1 MENVSERLSD
11 DDEEALR
18 WAALERLPTYTR
30 LRKGILSTLGVA
42 VDVYNL
48 RLEERRNLVERL
60 VRVPG
65 KDNEN
70 FLTKLRNR
78 IQRVGIELPTV
89 EVRFE
94 HLNVDTETYVGKRAL
109 PSFINFPIN
118 TIEGFLNYLHIL
130 PSKKKHL
137 TILDDVSGIIKPCRL
152 TLILGPP
159 SSGKTTL
166 LLALAGKL
174 DRGLKFCGRVTYN
187 GHGLDEFIPER
198 TAAYV
203 SEHDAHI
210 KEMTVR
216 ETLDFSAKCQ
226 GVGWRYELL
235 AELSRREK
243 EANIKP
249 DPDIDVFMKAAAT
262 EGQET
267 SVVTD
272 YVLKIL
278 GLEVCANTII
288 GDEITRGI
296 SGGQR
301 KRVTTGEMLVGP
313 TGVLFMDEISTGLD
327 SSTTYQIVN
336 SLKQIVHILNETA
349 VISLLQ
355 PAPETYNLFDDVI
368 LLSDGQI
375 VYQGPRENVLD
386 FFESMGFKCPE
397 RKGVADFL
405 QEVTSKKDQEQ
416 YWARRDEPYR
426 FVTVKEFVEAFRSF
440 HVGRR
445 IEDELSTPFDKSK
458 SHPAA
463 LATRKYGVEKR
474 KELLKAVFYR
484 EWLLMKRNYILYF
497 FRLFKILIVALIVTT
512 LFLRTEMHHDTLE
525 DGTIYSGALFFIVVM
540 FVFNGMS
547 EIPMTINKLPVF
559 YKHRDLNFYPAW
571 VYALFT
577 WILKI
582 PIACLEVG
590 IWVAVTYYSIGLDSS
605 VASLFKQVLLLIFVN
620 QMGAALFQAIAAT
633 SRNLIIADT
642 FGSFV
647 LLMLFGLGGF
657 LLSKDEI
664 KKWWIWGY
672 WSSPLM
678 YYQNAILV
686 NEFLSDQWRHLEP
699 NGTRSLGVAV
709 LESRGFFTKSYWY
722 WIGFG
727 AVVGY
732 TIIFNV
738 LYALA
743 LTFLS
748 QFGKSQAVV
757 LFEDSESDDQDGKRR
772 EAISSNQ
779 GGNNSGSQMHIEG
792 GKRNQNKKRG
802 MVLPFEPH
810 SVIFK
815 DIIYSVDMPLEMKNE
830 GIIEDKLVLLKGLSG
845 TFRPGVLT
853 ALMGVSGAGKTTLM
867 DVLAGRKT
875 NGHVEGNIKIS
886 GYPKNQGTFARIL
899 GYCEQNDIH
908 SPHVTI
914 YESLLYSAWLRLPA
928 EVDTKTREIFIEE
941 VLELAELNVLR
952 HALVGLPGVNGLSTE
967 QRKRL
972 TIAVELVANPSVI
985 FMDEPTSGLDSRAAA
1000 IVMRAV
1006 RNAADTGRTVVCTIH
1021 QPSLDIFEAFDE
1033 LFLMKRGGEE
1043 IYVGPLGRHCSSLIQ
1058 YFEAIEGVSK
1068 IKEGYNPATWMLE
1081 VSSSDQEMALGVD
1094 FADIFKNSDLYRM
1107 SRGLIEEL
1115 SAPAPGSKDLH
1126 FPTQYATSLVTQ
1138 CIVCLWKQR
1147 WSYWRNASYTCVR
1160 FFFTLFVAL
1169 MFGTLFWNLGGQRNT
1184 PKDLLNAMGSMYA
1197 AVFFIGVHNGSSV
1210 RKVVWIERLVYYREK
1225 AAGMY
1230 SAFPYTFA
1238 QVMIEIPYIF
1248 CQATVCSVIVYTMI
1262 GFEWTVEKFFW
1273 YLFFTL
1279 FAMLYFTFYG
1289 MMVVAATPNLEVAT
1303 TVSSAFY
1310 GLWNLFSGFIVPY
1323 TRMPVWWRWYYWTC
1337 PVAWTMYGLLV
1348 SQYGDVTEKFDDG
1361 TTEETVREFLRRYFA
1376 YRHDFLGVVASV
1388 NVAFAVAF
1396 PLIFALLIKELN
1408 FQKR

>member
-11 DDEEALR
+11 DEEAL
-18 WAALERLPTYTR
+18 
-30 LRKGILSTLGVA
+30 
-42 VDVYNL
+42 
-48 RLEERRNLVERL
+48 
-60 VRVPG
+60 
-65 KDNEN
+65 
-70 FLTKLRNR
+70 
-78 IQRVGIELPTV
+78 RVGIELPTV

-118 TIEGFLNYLHIL
+118 TIDGFLNYLHIL

-278 GLEVCANTII
+278 GLEVCANTVI

-301 KRVTTGEMLVGP
+301 KRVTTG
-313 TGVLFMDEISTGLD
+313 
-327 SSTTYQIVN
+327 
-336 SLKQIVHILNETA
+336 VH
-349 VISLLQ
+349 
-355 PAPETYNLFDDVI
+355 
-368 LLSDGQI
+368 
-375 VYQGPRENVLD
+375 
-386 FFESMGFKCPE
+386 
-397 RKGVADFL
+397 
-405 QEVTSKKDQEQ
+405 
-416 YWARRDEPYR
+416 
-426 FVTVKEFVEAFRSF
+426 
-440 HVGRR
+440 
-445 IEDELSTPFDKSK
+445 
-458 SHPAA
+458 
-463 LATRKYGVEKR
+463 
-474 KELLKAVFYR
+474 
-484 EWLLMKRNYILYF
+484 
-497 FRLFKILIVALIVTT
+497 
-512 LFLRTEMHHDTLE
+512 
-525 DGTIYSGALFFIVVM
+525 
-540 FVFNGMS
+540 
-547 EIPMTINKLPVF
+547 
-559 YKHRDLNFYPAW
+559 
-571 VYALFT
+571 
-577 WILKI
+577 
-582 PIACLEVG
+582 
-590 IWVAVTYYSIGLDSS
+590 
-605 VASLFKQVLLLIFVN
+605 VLLLIFVN

-633 SRNLIIADT
+633 SRSLIIADT

-664 KKWWIWGY
+664 KKWWIWVY

-686 NEFLSDQWRHLEP
+686 NEFLSDQWCHLEP

-727 AVVGY
+727 AVVVY

-738 LYALA
+738 LYVLA
-743 LTFLS
+743 LTFLN

-757 LFEDSESDDQDGKRR
+757 LFEDSESDDQDGKTR

-779 GGNNSGSQMHIEG
+779 GRNNSGSQMHIEG
-792 GKRNQNKKRG
+792 GRRNQNKKRG

-867 DVLAGRKT
+867 DVLAGRKN
-875 NGHVEGNIKIS
+875 NGHVEGNFKIS
-886 GYPKNQGTFARIL
+886 GYPKNQRTFGRIL

-928 EVDTKTREIFIEE
+928 EVDTKTRETFIEE
-941 VLELAELNVLR
+941 VLELAELNMLR
-952 HALVGLPGVNGLSTE
+952 DALVGLPGVNGLSTE

-1006 RNAADTGRTVVCTIH
+1006 RNAADTGRTV
-1021 QPSLDIFEAFDE
+1021 

-1043 IYVGPLGRHCSSLIQ
+1043 IYVGPLGRHCSTLIQ

-1081 VSSSDQEMALGVD
+1081 VSSLDQEMALGVD

-1107 SRGLIEEL
+1107 SRELIEEL

-1147 WSYWRNASYTCVR
+1147 CSYWQNASYTCVR

-1248 CQATVCSVIVYTMI
+1248 CQATVYSVIVYTMI
-1262 GFEWTVEKFFW
+1262 GFEWTVEKFLW

-1279 FAMLYFTFYG
+1279 FAMLYFTSYA
-1289 MMVVAATPNLEVAT
+1289 MMVVAAIPNLEVAT

-1310 GLWNLFSGFIVPY
+1310 GLWNLFSGLHSPIHS
-1323 TRMPVWWRWYYWTC
+1323 WTIYC
-1337 PVAWTMYGLLV
+1337 LLV
-1348 SQYGDVTEKFDDG
+1348 SQYGDVTEKFDCS
-1361 TTEETVREFLRRYFA
+1361 TEETVREFLRRYFA
-1376 YRHDFLGVVASV
+1376 YRYDFLGVVASV
-1388 NVAFAVAF
+1388 NVVFAVVF